1 VVARHSIR
9 IAEIAIAALAIGLS
23 GCTSAKPA
31 EGHLVLQAVGLPSAT
46 LAHFSVIGNGVKL
59 TDVKA
64 GSSLRLS
71 KGSYEVV
78 ASKVS
83 LGGIS
88 YLPKRAG
95 GPSGT
100 ATVRVRVRSGQ
111 ASHVTQAYVRESI
124 ASPSGH
130 AWQRLD
136 SASPFPILYA
146 LDQLACSDDSFC
158 MAIGGPRAG
167 DLYQSVWNGKTW
179 SPDVDTG
186 LGDTE
191 VNSLSCPT
199 DRLCVMGTGSPQM
212 AMPTFVDVW
221 QGSSWVSQSPLEGAV
236 YYTASCA
243 GANFC
248 MAAAQELGAGA
259 VDVAVRQRS
268 GGWLRGAS
276 PATSPDWAV
285 DDVECPSTTFCALAF
300 SLEST
305 GTTPVLKGLISLWQD
320 GVWQSQQSLM
330 TGDNWVGCSSA
341 RYCLNF
347 GEQPVATQTPGQPS
361 DVYATWSGSGWTQVM
376 ASASSDQ
383 SNYLYLGGIA
393 TPQCAAE
400 DSCYETGT
408 LGSTSAASASTELLG
423 WNGTDWLPVPTVD
436 QSGSAGE
443 VACTTGGFC
452 LETGPGGTFA
462 NP

>member
-1 VVARHSIR
+1 MIARRSVR
-9 IAEIAIAALAIGLS
+9 IAQIVIAGLAVGLA

-31 EGHLVLQAVGLPSAT
+31 VGHLVLQAVGLPSARS
-46 LAHFSVIGNGVKL
+46 AHFSVIGNGVKL
-59 TDVKA
+59 ADVKA
-64 GSSLRLS
+64 GTSLRLS
-71 KGSYEVV
+71 NGTYEVV

-83 LGGIS
+83 LGGAS
-88 YLPKRAG
+88 YLPTKAG
-95 GPSGT
+95 GPPGT
-100 ATVRVRVRSGQ
+100 VTARVRVRSGHT
-111 ASHVTQAYVRESI
+111 SHLTQAYVRKS
-124 ASPSGH
+124 APSPVTQE
-130 AWQRLD
+130 WQRLG
-136 SASPFPILYA
+136 STTPFPILYA
-146 LDQLACSDDSFC
+146 LDRLACTDFSFC

-186 LGDTE
+186 LADTE
-191 VNSLSCPT
+191 VNSLACPT

-221 QGSSWVSQSPLEGAV
+221 EGTGWVSQSPLGAAV

-243 GANFC
+243 GAHFC
-248 MAAAQELGAGA
+248 MAAAQEPGAGA
-259 VDVAVRQRS
+259 VDVAVRQAS
-268 GGWLRGAS
+268 GGWVLVAS

-300 SLEST
+300 SLGSRN
-305 GTTPVLKGLISLWQD
+305 GTPVLQGLVSLWQD
-320 GVWQSQQSLM
+320 GVWRSQESLM
-330 TGDNWVGCSSA
+330 TDANWVGCFST

-347 GEQPVATQTPGQPS
+347 AVQSVATPTPGQPN
-361 DVYATWSGSGWTQVM
+361 DVYATWSGSHWTQVI

-408 LGSTSAASASTELLG
+408 LGSTSAVSAATDLLG
-423 WNGTDWLPVPTVD
+423 WNGSDWVPVPTVD
-436 QSGSAGE
+436 QGGSTGE
-443 VACTTGGFC
+443 VACATGGYC

-462 NP
+462 NT